1 MKITI
6 ITPSFNQ
13 GQFLETT
20 IQSVLNQQYSNL
32 EYMIFDGGSNDESVE
47 IIEKYRGKLAY
58 WESKKDR
65 GQSHAINKG
74 FEKATGD
81 IVTWLNSDDQLMPNV
96 LQQVAQ
102 YFEENPEIAFLHGK
116 TLLIKE
122 LKADFG
128 QGIVKGAED
137 NDLAYKYLAG
147 LPFPQPSAFFRKSMI
162 EEFGLLNEGYHY
174 GMDYDFFLRMSL
186 NYNGLKVNDILSKYL
201 LHQNSKTVSQ
211 SAVFAK
217 DYALIFSKLLRS
229 FPFATDLVQQMKDL
243 GIYTSGDDV
252 YKVGKKFTIN
262 DLQKAFCYN
271 LYFQLIFFYDAGEL
285 SEVRKLT
292 SFLKKYYPDFYKAN
306 AELPQIRLR
315 AKFLTKK
322 LLLFLRKVRE
332 S

>member
-13 GQFLETT
+13 GQFLEIT
-20 IQSVLNQQYSNL
+20 IQSVLNQQYSDL
-32 EYMIFDGGSNDESVE
+32 EYMIFDGGSSDNSVE
-47 IIEKYRGKLAY
+47 IIEKYKDKLIY

-74 FEKATGD
+74 FAKATGD
-81 IVTWLNSDDQLMPNV
+81 IVTWLNSDDQLTPNT
-96 LQQVAQ
+96 LQKVSQ
-102 YFEENPEIAFLHGK
+102 YFEENPDIAFLHGK

-122 LKADFG
+122 PKADFE
-128 QGIVKGAED
+128 QGISKGAED
-137 NDLAYKYLAG
+137 KELTYKCLAG

-162 EEFGLLNEGYHY
+162 DEFGLLNEGYHY
-174 GMDYDFFLRMSL
+174 GMDYDFFLQMSL
-186 NYNGLKVNDILSKYL
+186 NYNSLKVNDILSKYL

-229 FPFATDLVQQMKDL
+229 FSFTTNLIQQMTDL
-243 GIYTSGDDV
+243 GIYAEGNDA
-252 YKVGKKFTIN
+252 YKIGKNFTIS

-271 LYFQLIFFYDAGEL
+271 LYFQLTFYYDAGEL
-285 SEVRKLT
+285 AEVYKFT
-292 SFLKKYYPDFYKAN
+292 CFLKKQYPDFYKAN
-306 AELPQIRLR
+306 TELAQVHFR

-322 LLLFLRKVRE
+322 LLLFLRKIRRN
-332 S
+332 